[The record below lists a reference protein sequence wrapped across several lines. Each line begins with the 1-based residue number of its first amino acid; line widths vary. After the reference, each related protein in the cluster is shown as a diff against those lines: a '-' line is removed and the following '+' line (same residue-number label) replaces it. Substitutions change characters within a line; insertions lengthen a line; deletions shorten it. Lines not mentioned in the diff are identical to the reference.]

1 MGIFDSIIGR
11 KRPSKKK
18 FKYRVEVEVH
28 NSSSEIKGELHNIIV
43 WEGEYDLLLL
53 GDGEIEIVD
62 EWSSTEVEEKCFSPK
77 TGVVT
82 ELYFHEDDTEDN
94 YIETEHKS
102 SYDTKYFNDKKL
114 SVEYFNSLVKK
125 YVKS

>member
-1 MGIFDSIIGR
+1 M
-11 KRPSKKK
+11 KK

-77 TGVVT
+77 TGIVT

-94 YIETEHKS
+94 YIKTEHKS
-102 SYDTKYFNDKKL
+102 SYDTKYFNDKEL